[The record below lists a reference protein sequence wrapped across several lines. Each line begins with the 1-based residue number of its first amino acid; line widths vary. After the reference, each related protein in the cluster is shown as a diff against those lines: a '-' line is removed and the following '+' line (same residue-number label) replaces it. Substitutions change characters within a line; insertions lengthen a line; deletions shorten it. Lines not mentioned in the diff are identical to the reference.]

1 MSKFR
6 VTLRVDFDNNAAIGP
21 GKIALLEKM
30 LESGSL
36 SQAARELDMSYRRA
50 WQLLDTMN
58 RIFRA
63 PLVKTS
69 IGGAGGGGAALTE
82 LGQSVITAY
91 RSFEEETN
99 ARAASHF
106 QSVGR
111 QVVAGAPAVRRSLS
125 KTSRSAGRARATRV
139 AAKR

>member
-1 MSKFR
+1 MSKLR
-6 VTLRVDFDNNAAIGP
+6 VTLRVDFDSTAAIGP
-21 GKIALLEKM
+21 GKVALLEKM

-58 RIFRA
+58 RIFRV

-69 IGGAGGGGAALTE
+69 VGGVGGGGAVLTE

-91 RSFEEETN
+91 RSFEQQVN
-99 ARAASHF
+99 ALAGRHF
-106 QSVGR
+106 ESVAR
-111 QVVAGAPAVRRSLS
+111 KVVAGSPPGRRSIS
-125 KTSRSAGRARATRV
+125 KKQRPKGRVRTPRV
-139 AAKR
+139 AAK

>member
-1 MSKFR
+1 MSKPR
-6 VTLRVDFDNNAAIGP
+6 ITLRVDFDDNAAIGP

-58 RIFRA
+58 RIFRT

-69 IGGAGGGGAALTE
+69 IGGAGGGGAVLTE

-106 QSVGR
+106 RSVAR
-111 QVVAGAPAVRRSLS
+111 QVVAGAPVARRSLS
-125 KTSRSAGRARATRV
+125 KTLRPAGRARTARA

>member
-1 MSKFR
+1 MSKLR
-6 VTLRVDFDNNAAIGP
+6 VTLRVDFDDNAAIGP

-69 IGGAGGGGAALTE
+69 IGGAGGGGAVLTE

-106 QSVGR
+106 QFVAR
-111 QVVAGAPAVRRSLS
+111 QVAADAPVVRRSLS
-125 KTSRSAGRARATRV
+125 KTPRPAGRARTARV